1 MKQILIKSAMA
12 LGLLWTTTN
21 TVKAQQKSIHPSSAV
36 KVIFEGTTKAISSLP
51 QLDEK
56 TSTATQKA
64 PENEFVRKGMKYYDN
79 DPLPNGKDQA
89 LQSSYLSSNKIAGT
103 SVQVLSNWEGIVPG
117 ADPSDNTLAVGPSH
131 VVQMVNGSGTPMRIY
146 NKSTGAVILNT
157 KVSTI
162 AGTGN
167 AGDPNIIYDY
177 QADRYI
183 LLVIKSINGG
193 DLTVCVSKT
202 NDPAGQYYVY
212 TVLTGGSFSSDFPDY
227 PKLSVWGDSYFVT
240 TNASGP
246 FVYAL
251 DRANMLNGATART
264 AQRFKLS
271 DFPGGGVQAC
281 SPVFATGPTAPPAN
295 SKPII
300 MRLFDAAWTSSTSDV
315 DALELYTMD
324 INWVDSALS
333 TMTGP
338 LKLNASAFDSKIC
351 NDFNSGSCIPQD
363 NSNVKLDAIG
373 SIIYDKVQYGN
384 FGTYEAIVCNYMV
397 DGNNNN
403 VAGMRWYELR
413 RTTGDWSIFQQG
425 TYAPNDNTH
434 RWMGSI
440 SINSVGSIAM
450 GYNVSGTTLFPGI
463 RVTARRKNDAAG
475 TMTASETIVQAGIKP
490 KTASNRYGDYNG
502 MLADP
507 TDGSFWFT
515 SNYNPTNSLKTNIVH
530 FKIKKSSSASSV
542 NATPEQIE
550 INNVEQT
557 FQVSPNPAKDKIIL
571 KWNAS
576 IAGNM
581 PVQIMDLQGRVFL
594 EKSVPVSIGNNIQTV
609 LLGQIKSGT
618 YFIRCHTEQGA
629 FTQQLI
635 IE

>member
-1 MKQILIKSAMA
+1 MKQILIKSTMV
-12 LGLLWTTTN
+12 LGLLWTHA
-21 TVKAQQKSIHPSSAV
+21 TVNAQQKSIHPSSAI
-36 KVIFEGTTKAISSLP
+36 KVVFEGTSKAIGSLP

-56 TSTATQKA
+56 KGTTMEKA

-89 LQSSYLSSNKIAGT
+89 LQSNYLSQTEIA
-103 SVQVLSNWEGIVPG
+103 SASLQVLSNWEGLVPG

-131 VVQMVNGSGTPMRIY
+131 VVQMVNGSGTPMRVY

-177 QADRYI
+177 QADRFI

-212 TVLTGGSFSSDFPDY
+212 TILTGGSFSSDFPDY
-227 PKLSVWGDSYFVT
+227 PKLSVWGNSYFIT

-246 FVYAL
+246 YVYAV
-251 DRANMLNGATART
+251 DRENMLNGATART

-281 SPVFATGPTAPPAN
+281 SPVFATGLTQPPAN

-315 DALELYTMD
+315 DALELYKMD
-324 INWVDSALS
+324 INWTNSSLS

-338 LKLNASAFDSKIC
+338 LKLNVSAFDSKIC

-363 NSNVKLDAIG
+363 DTRIKLDAIG
-373 SIIYDKVQYGN
+373 SIIYDKAQYGN
-384 FGTYEAIVCNYMV
+384 FGTYESIVCNYMV

-413 RTTGDWSIFQQG
+413 RTTGDWTVFQQG

-440 SINSVGSIAM
+440 SINSLGSIAM
-450 GYNVSGTTLFPGI
+450 GYNVSGSTLFPGI
-463 RVTARRKNDAAG
+463 RLTARRKNDAAG
-475 TMTASETIVQAGIKP
+475 TMTAAETIVQAGIKP

-515 SNYNPTNSLKTNIVH
+515 SNYNPTNALKTNIVH
-530 FKIKKSSSASSV
+530 FKVKNSQPISPIITTAEYNKTV
-542 NATPEQIE
+542 DNA
-550 INNVEQT
+550 VL
-557 FQVSPNPAKDKIIL
+557 FQVTPNPAKDKITL
-571 KWNAS
+571 KWNAT

-594 EKSVPVSIGNNIQTV
+594 EKLLPTTIGSNTQTI

-618 YFIRCHTEQGA
+618 YFIRSHTEQGA

>member
-1 MKQILIKSAMA
+1 MKQILIKSTMV
-12 LGLLWTTTN
+12 LGLLWTHA
-21 TVKAQQKSIHPSSAV
+21 TVNAQQKSIHPSSAI
-36 KVIFEGTTKAISSLP
+36 KVVFEGTSKAIGSLP

-56 TSTATQKA
+56 KGTTMEKA

-89 LQSSYLSSNKIAGT
+89 LQSNYLSQTEIA
-103 SVQVLSNWEGIVPG
+103 SASLQVLSNWEGLVPG

-131 VVQMVNGSGTPMRIY
+131 VVQMVNGSGTPMRVY

-177 QADRYI
+177 QADRFI

-212 TVLTGGSFSSDFPDY
+212 TILTGGSFSSDFPDY
-227 PKLSVWGDSYFVT
+227 PKLSVWGNSYFIT

-246 FVYAL
+246 YVYAV
-251 DRANMLNGATART
+251 DRENMLNGATART

-281 SPVFATGPTAPPAN
+281 SPVFATGLTQPPAN

-315 DALELYTMD
+315 DALELYKMD
-324 INWVDSALS
+324 INWTNSSLS

-338 LKLNASAFDSKIC
+338 LKLNVSAFDSKIC

-363 NSNVKLDAIG
+363 DTRIKLDAIG
-373 SIIYDKVQYGN
+373 SIIYDKAQYGN
-384 FGTYEAIVCNYMV
+384 FGTYESIVCNYMV

-413 RTTGDWSIFQQG
+413 RTTGDWTVFQQG

-440 SINSVGSIAM
+440 SINSLGSIAM
-450 GYNVSGTTLFPGI
+450 GYNVSGSTLFRGI
-463 RVTARRKNDAAG
+463 RLTARRKNDAAG
-475 TMTASETIVQAGIKP
+475 TMTAAETIVQAGIKP

-515 SNYNPTNSLKTNIVH
+515 SNYNPTNALKTNIVH
-530 FKIKKSSSASSV
+530 FKVKNSQPISPIITTAEYNKTV
-542 NATPEQIE
+542 DNA
-550 INNVEQT
+550 VL
-557 FQVSPNPAKDKIIL
+557 FQVTPNPAKDKITL
-571 KWNAS
+571 KWNAT

-594 EKSVPVSIGNNIQTV
+594 EKLLPTTIGSNTQTI

-618 YFIRCHTEQGA
+618 YFIRSHTEQGA

>member
-1 MKQILIKSAMA
+1 MKQILIKSTIVF
-12 LGLLWTTTN
+12 GLLWAN
-21 TVKAQQKSIHPSSAV
+21 GPVHAQQKSIHPSSAV
-36 KVIFEGTTKAISSLP
+36 KVVFEGTSKAISTLP

-56 TSTATQKA
+56 TNTANQKA
-64 PENEFVRKGMKYYDN
+64 PENEFIRKGMTYYDN

-89 LQSSYLSSNKIAGT
+89 LQSNYFSKAGIAAS
-103 SVQVLSNWEGIVPG
+103 SVQILSNWQGLVPG

-131 VVQMVNGSGTPMRIY
+131 VVQMVNGSGTAMRIY

-162 AGTGN
+162 AGTAN

-177 QADRYI
+177 QADRYV

-193 DLTVCVSKT
+193 DITVCVSKT

-212 TVLTGGSFSSDFPDY
+212 TILTGGSFASDFPDY
-227 PKLSVWGDSYFVT
+227 PKLSVWGDSYFIT

-246 FVYAL
+246 YVYAV
-251 DRANMLNGATART
+251 DRANMLTGAAART
-264 AQRFKLS
+264 AQRFTLA

-281 SPVFATGPTAPPAN
+281 SPVFATGSNLPPAN

-300 MRLFDAAWTSSTSDV
+300 MRLFDAAWTSSTTDV

-324 INWVDSALS
+324 INWTNSSLS
-333 TMTGP
+333 TMSGP
-338 LKLNASAFDSKIC
+338 LKLNTSAFDSKIC
-351 NDFNSGSCIPQD
+351 NDFNSGTCIPQD
-363 NSNVKLDAIG
+363 NTRIKLDAIG
-373 SIIYDKVQYGN
+373 SIIYDKAQYRKFAN
-384 FGTYEAIVCNYMV
+384 YESIVCNYMV

-440 SINSVGSIAM
+440 SINGAGTIAM
-450 GYNVSGTTLFPGI
+450 GYNVSGSTLFPGI
-463 RVTARRKNDAAG
+463 RVTARKKGDAAG
-475 TMTASETIVQAGIKP
+475 TMTAAETIVQAGTKP

-502 MLADP
+502 MLTDP

-515 SNYNPTNSLKTNIVH
+515 SNYNPTNALKTNIVH
-530 FKIKKSSSASSV
+530 FQVNSSAPISSTV
-542 NATPEQIE
+542 TSEEYSKAVDIAQPFE
-550 INNVEQT
+550 
-557 FQVSPNPAKDKIIL
+557 VSPNPAKDKIVL
-571 KWNAS
+571 KWNAT

-581 PVQIMDLQGRVFL
+581 PVQIMDVQGRVFL
-594 EKSVPVSIGNNIQTV
+594 EKSVPVSIGNNVQTV